1 MHAPAAWARG
11 MDAVLRD
18 ADALLRRGPIPGQR
32 GGRRA
37 VLVVLLLAPLYG
49 LCMGSYSVTSPDRLL
64 MPVLI
69 AAKMPILVLATAA
82 ICLPGFFVLY
92 AAAGLAS
99 DFREALRA
107 VAAGQA
113 GVAAALASFG
123 PVILVAYSGVDRQP
137 DAVLLN
143 ALVFTVAAGVGQAV
157 TWRGYRPLIARS
169 RRHGVLLA
177 AWLALYAFVGI
188 QMGWT
193 LRPFIGDPDKPV
205 QLFRDEPLSNAYVV
219 VFRLFRSRLGL

>member
-1 MHAPAAWARG
+1 HRAPERPVRDLPQAARDRVHRHLRGALAPDGDRVMHAPAAWVRG

-123 PVILVAYSGVDRQP
+123 PVIL
-137 DAVLLN
+137 
-143 ALVFTVAAGVGQAV
+143 
-157 TWRGYRPLIARS
+157 
-169 RRHGVLLA
+169 
-177 AWLALYAFVGI
+177 
-188 QMGWT
+188 
-193 LRPFIGDPDKPV
+193 
-205 QLFRDEPLSNAYVV
+205 
-219 VFRLFRSRLGL
+219 